1 MLGCIQFT
9 LSNWVNGS
17 DARAIVWNIIGGGI
31 VIGIGWLC
39 VKLRQWL
46 HCRNLQRFLGFQF
59 APETVLRI
67 AYGQLL
73 LVLPSQNNS
82 VITHPYS
89 KAPRFGG
96 PQPLPGAISIQHP
109 VSESE
114 VRAAAYIAS
123 LIGIPAKVQT
133 PVVSDVEVD
142 QLLNSN
148 FIAVGGIGSNYKTAD
163 ILASSANIFIQM
175 LSNDLTLP
183 TGESLPHSY
192 PAGVERGFILRITSP
207 QFPDR
212 SWIVCAGLGEYGT
225 SGSAWYLA
233 HRWEKL
239 VSLVDP
245 DAQNL
250 QFKPIPDFCAIVTVT
265 TGQDQSTTLAELYRN
280 QNGQLQQIQL

>member
-1 MLGCIQFT
+1 M
-9 LSNWVNGS
+9 
-17 DARAIVWNIIGGGI
+17 
-31 VIGIGWLC
+31 
-39 VKLRQWL
+39 
-46 HCRNLQRFLGFQF
+46 
-59 APETVLRI
+59 
-67 AYGQLL
+67 
-73 LVLPSQNNS
+73 
-82 VITHPYS
+82 
-89 KAPRFGG
+89 
-96 PQPLPGAISIQHP
+96 PGAISIQHP